1 MDEEFCHPRLA
12 AVYDALDPDRSDLL
26 PYLDAAAEFGA
37 RRVADLGCGTGVLA
51 LLLAGRGCDVV
62 GVDPA
67 AASLAVARGK
77 PGADRVRWID
87 GDASSLSEAD
97 IGAFDLATM
106 TANVAM
112 FLAGDAQ
119 WATALHALATALR
132 PGGHLVFE
140 SRVPAA
146 HAWERWTREQTW
158 HTADVPGEGRVEAW
172 VETLVSGISW
182 PRVGIR
188 NSFAFADGTLLTSES
203 TLRFRERD
211 ELADDL
217 NDAHLDLVD
226 VRDVPDRPGREWLFV
241 ARRR

>member
-1 MDEEFCHPRLA
+1 MDEEFRHPRLA

-26 PYLDAAAEFGA
+26 PYLNAANEFGA
-37 RRVADLGCGTGVLA
+37 GRVVDLGCGTGVLA

-67 AASLAVARGK
+67 DASLTVARGK
-77 PGADRVRWID
+77 PGADRVRWIQ
-87 GDASSLSEAD
+87 GDASSLSGVGD
-97 IGAFDLATM
+97 GALDLATM

-112 FLAGDAQ
+112 FIAEDAQ
-119 WATALHALATALR
+119 WATALYALGTAVK

-140 SRVPAA
+140 SRIPAA

-158 HTADVPGEGRVEAW
+158 HTTDVPGEGQVEAW
-172 VETLVSGISW
+172 VEVSGISW

-188 NSFAFADGTLLTSES
+188 NSFAFADGLLLTSDS

-217 NDAHLDLVD
+217 NEAHLDLVD
-226 VRDVPDRPGREWLFV
+226 VRDVPDRPGREWLLV
-241 ARRR
+241 ARRRS

>member
-1 MDEEFCHPRLA
+1 MDEEFGHPRLA

-26 PYLDAAAEFGA
+26 PYLGAAAEFGA
-37 RRVADLGCGTGVLA
+37 TRVLDLGCGTGVLA

-77 PGADRVRWID
+77 PGADQVRWID
-87 GDASSLSEAD
+87 GDASSLADVD
-97 IGAFDLATM
+97 IGAFDLVTM

-112 FLAGDAQ
+112 FLAEDAQ
-119 WATALHALATALR
+119 WVAALRALAAALR
-132 PGGHLVFE
+132 PRGHLVFE

-172 VETLVSGISW
+172 VEVSGISW
-182 PRVGIR
+182 PRVGIT
-188 NSFAFADGTLLTSES
+188 NNFAFADGTLLTSDS
-203 TLRFRERD
+203 ALRFRERE

-217 NDAHLDLVD
+217 DQARLDLVD

>member
-1 MDEEFCHPRLA
+1 MDEVFGHPRLA

-26 PYLDAAAEFGA
+26 PYLDTAAEVGA
-37 RRVADLGCGTGVLA
+37 MRVLDLGCGTGVLA

-77 PGADRVRWID
+77 LGADQVRWID
-87 GDASSLSEAD
+87 GDASSLADAD

-112 FLAGDAQ
+112 AIAEDAQ
-119 WATALHALATALR
+119 WATALHALAAALR

-172 VETLVSGISW
+172 VQVSGINW
-182 PRVGIR
+182 PRVGIT
-188 NSFAFADGTLLTSES
+188 NNFAFADGTQLTSDS
-203 TLRFRERD
+203 TLRFRERE
-211 ELADDL
+211 ELAADL
-217 NDAHLDLVD
+217 DHAQMDLLD
-226 VRDVPDRPGREWLFV
+226 VRDVPDRPGREWLFI